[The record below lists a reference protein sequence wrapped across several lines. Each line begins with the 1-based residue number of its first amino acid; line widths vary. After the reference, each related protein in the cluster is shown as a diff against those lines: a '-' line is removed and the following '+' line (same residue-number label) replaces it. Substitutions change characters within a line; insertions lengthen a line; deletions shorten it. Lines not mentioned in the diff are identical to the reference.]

1 MPDTDRR
8 RARVA
13 TCEDYDEDAQSILP
27 GSRTTANANVSIKR
41 SEQDLAGARM
51 ESKTK
56 FNGVDSGY
64 VSRADTIVSEP
75 TSPRRRPRDFTD
87 EPAAGIAERER
98 QPYSMAQSRS
108 QSQSVPVKPS
118 VRRQSTSQSKD
129 IPIAEYRPTKAPQV
143 HEWGTCQVC
152 DRCGWHDTREISRTV
167 AGVPSQ
173 PPSPTAI
180 RAAAG
185 GRSKDDEVLLTKPK
199 RSLSTRQP
207 RPLSVVTNPTNAQ
220 TFIQPNMYAPP
231 VYAQSPAWS
240 TPATPIYGPVQPNF
254 TYAAPVPPPTPST
267 LQYGPYPPVQ
277 PYFDHAPILE
287 TRSARP
293 SRKSSPVRRP
303 TLYGEPVINQGQSG
317 SYAFEERIAYKENR
331 PAVTSHK
338 SHRSIDQDRITMP
351 PPPKPQLQDSGLTR
365 RPSNRGSKSYIQED
379 LPLRQRPTQES
390 SRYEQDYDDYIELPP
405 TSSQR
410 ARRESSTRPPNSY
423 RAPAVTDSRP
433 VLPRKSVSYSTPEA
447 TTKMA
452 SSKPTSHRR
461 TTLPSVT
468 LEQKEAAA
476 EAYQRKQSNAAPDL
490 TREALRV
497 LEKGSAGS
505 RSETGSSFSHKSQQS
520 SSKDSSRGRSHT
532 HTSAT
537 ATSITF
543 SGGLNVNIPA
553 GFKAEGRPLSI
564 NVGGVTLTMNNSQ
577 DRESERPR
585 EQRRIERAPSVASK
599 TSRRSFASSNVSSN
613 DVPKKTSR
621 RTSLLEE
628 RAKPSRQHS
637 RAPSAMGVSYEYTT
651 VTNQSVDP
659 SKYENYFGA

>member
-1 MPDTDRR
+1 MTDTDRR

-41 SEQDLAGARM
+41 SEQDLASARM

-75 TSPRRRPRDFTD
+75 TSPRRRHREFTD

-98 QPYSMAQSRS
+98 QPYSMAQSHP
-108 QSQSVPVKPS
+108 VPVNPA

-129 IPIAEYRPTKAPQV
+129 IPRAEYRPTKAPQVQV

-167 AGVPSQ
+167 AGTPSQ

-180 RAAAG
+180 RGPAA
-185 GRSKDDEVLLTKPK
+185 GRSKDDDALFTKPK
-199 RSLSTRQP
+199 RSASTRHS
-207 RPLSVVTNPTNAQ
+207 RPLSVVTDPSNAQ
-220 TFIQPNMYAPP
+220 AFIQPNMYASH
-231 VYAQSPAWS
+231 VYAPMPPWS
-240 TPATPIYGPVQPNF
+240 TPATPIYAPVQPNY
-254 TYAAPVPPPTPST
+254 TYPAPVSPPTSGT
-267 LQYGPYPPVQ
+267 LQYGPYPQVQ
-277 PYFDHAPILE
+277 PYFDHAPVPE
-287 TRSARP
+287 PRSARP

-303 TLYGEPVINQGQSG
+303 TLYGEPVINQGHGAS
-317 SYAFEERIAYKENR
+317 FPLEERIAYKENR

-338 SHRSIDQDRITMP
+338 SHRSIDQDRIVMP

-379 LPLRQRPTQES
+379 LPLRQRPTLES

-423 RAPAVTDSRP
+423 RGPAVNDSRP
-433 VLPRKSVSYSTPEA
+433 VLPRKSVSYSTPEV
-447 TTKMA
+447 TTKIA
-452 SSKPTSHRR
+452 SSKPASHRR

-476 EAYQRKQSNAAPDL
+476 EAYQRKQSNATPDL

-505 RSETGSSFSHKSQQS
+505 RSETGSSYSHKSQQS

-543 SGGLNVNIPA
+543 SGGLNVKIPA
-553 GFKAEGRPLSI
+553 GFKSEGRPLSI

-585 EQRRIERAPSVASK
+585 EQKRIERAPSVASK
-599 TSRRSFASSNVSSN
+599 TSRRSFVSSNVSSN
-613 DVPKKTSR
+613 DVPKQTSR
-621 RTSLLEE
+621 RASLLEE
-628 RAKPSRQHS
+628 RPKPSRQHS
-637 RAPSAMGVSYEYTT
+637 RAPSATGVSYEYTT
-651 VTNQSVDP
+651 VTKQSVDP
-659 SKYENYFGA
+659 TKYDNYFGA